1 MQTQHTQLPG
11 LRAASISLT
20 ISVIGLWILIPL
32 IVIISVLLFFTSIL
46 FNDSGHVPQAVVPFV
61 GGILLFDVGLAI
73 LLGFSMRARH
83 DLAKMLPRARITMLV
98 FGVIYT
104 LIAIGVLL
112 YPFPDP
118 LAIIPGTF
126 GIWWLIYFLQDSTR
140 AAFES
145 PHSSSE
151 SLPQGS

>member
-1 MQTQHTQLPG
+1 MQTQHPQPPG

-20 ISVIGLWILIPL
+20 ISIIGLWILIPL
-32 IVIISVLLFFTSIL
+32 IVVFAVLMMFTSIL
-46 FNDSGHVPQAVVPFV
+46 FNDSGHVPQAVTPFV
-61 GGILLFDVGLAI
+61 VGLLAFDVGLVVLVI
-73 LLGFSMRARH
+73 FSMRTRRH
-83 DLAKMLPRARITMLV
+83 LAQMLPRARTTMLV

-104 LIAIGVLL
+104 LIALGILF

-140 AAFES
+140 AAFENAPPS
-145 PHSSSE
+145 PE
-151 SLPQGS
+151 SLPPGS